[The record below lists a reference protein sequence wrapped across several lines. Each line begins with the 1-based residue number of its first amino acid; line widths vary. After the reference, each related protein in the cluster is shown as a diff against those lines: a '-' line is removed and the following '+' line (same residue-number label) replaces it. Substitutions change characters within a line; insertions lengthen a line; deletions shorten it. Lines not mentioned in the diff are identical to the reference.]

1 MIFFISFSAQA
12 IASFVDVPVT
22 ALASMIGKMNEFV
35 INCTRSL
42 GGAGHP
48 YAWYWTPADLS
59 AAYLG
64 SVYSTAWSWSFSYT
78 GRLKASPDMMY
89 SL

>member
-22 ALASMIGKMNEFV
+22 ALASMIGRMNEFV
-35 INCTRSL
+35 ISCTRSL

-48 YAWYWTPADLS
+48 
-59 AAYLG
+59 
-64 SVYSTAWSWSFSYT
+64 
-78 GRLKASPDMMY
+78 
-89 SL
+89 